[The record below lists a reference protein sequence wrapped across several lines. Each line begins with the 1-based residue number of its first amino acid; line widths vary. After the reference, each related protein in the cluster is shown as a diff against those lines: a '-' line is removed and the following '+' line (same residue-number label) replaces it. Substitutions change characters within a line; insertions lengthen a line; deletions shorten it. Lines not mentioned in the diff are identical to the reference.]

1 MQIKNNQNGSALLSV
16 MLLFLVFT
24 ILGLTLLSVS
34 IGGAKRTEFRETE
47 VTGNLDSIKAVKEG
61 TAIVQSYVK
70 LNQKELLKEDAAAF
84 KKKFQEKII
93 NAINNNY
100 NSKKEM
106 YFTLADISE
115 EYKDQIG
122 ADSFTR
128 VIEVRSEE
136 HKQKVYITAMPSFL
150 KYALGSR
157 SQLTMNGSPFIQ
169 GNLYSKEPMQISRD
183 TNYKYQKNYFST
195 PTELPAVKENSRLFV
210 EEGSLDICTSPGCY
224 TAGNSWI
231 KNESNWRSILPGQLQ
246 EAFSTK
252 APLYEEEK
260 SQFVDVD
267 IPKTFQDKLM
277 ETGFDLTGFND
288 DLSDAEKIEYIK
300 EKLSGYLPDKVRQI
314 TNFSSFSGNNSTKG
328 FIYKGTAEIDTDDLT
343 LDKDQWLII
352 DGNATI
358 ESRAFSRMDVNANIL
373 ITGNLIISGDVSFN
387 SVIYV
392 LGDTTLKNVNITC
405 YKNLCSDNPAGTA
418 PDAQLILMTQG
429 RLEISRINSFMD
441 LGNNTNKI
449 TGYLYTNSQ
458 ADIYAVGSLLNING
472 GIFSYDDL
480 VVNSYRGNAR
490 GGKADL
496 LFTPL
501 VKPEESRFT
510 VTNNKRLFLNQL
522 QALPRVDGFEVIPE
536 LMEKIKRK

>member
-1 MQIKNNQNGSALLSV
+1 MQMKNNQNGSALLSV
-16 MLLFLVFT
+16 MLLFLVFA

-47 VTGNLDSIKAVKEG
+47 VTDNLDSIKAVKEG
-61 TAIVQSYVK
+61 TALIQSYVK

-93 NAINNNY
+93 NAINN
-100 NSKKEM
+100 KELD
-106 YFTLADISE
+106 FKLADLSETE
-115 EYKDQIG
+115 EYKKRIG

-157 SQLTMNGSPFIQ
+157 SQLTINGSPYIQ
-169 GNLYSKEPMQISRD
+169 GNLYSKKPMQISRD
-183 TNYKYQKNYFST
+183 TNYKYKKNYFST

-210 EEGSLDICTSPGCY
+210 EEGALNICTSPGCY

-260 SQFVDVD
+260 SEFVDVD

-277 ETGFDLTGFND
+277 ETGFDLKDFNG
-288 DLSDAEKIEYIK
+288 DLPHAEKIQYIK
-300 EKLSGYLPDKVRQI
+300 EKLSGYLPSGVRQI
-314 TNFSSFSGNNSTKG
+314 TNFSNLSGDNSTKG
-328 FIYKGTAEIDTDDLT
+328 FIYKGTAEIDTDDLN

-352 DGNATI
+352 DGDATI
-358 ESRAFSRMDVNANIL
+358 ESRASSQMDVNANIL
-373 ITGNLIISGDVSFN
+373 ITGNLIISGQLSFN

-405 YKNLCSDNPAGTA
+405 YKNSCSDDPAGAA

-429 RLEISRINSFMD
+429 KLEISRINSFMD

-472 GIFSYDDL
+472 GIFSFDDL
-480 VVNSYRGNAR
+480 VVNSFRGNAR
-490 GGKADL
+490 GGEADL

-501 VKPEESRFT
+501 MKPDESRFT
-510 VTNNKRLFLNQL
+510 VTNNKRLFLDQL
-522 QALPRVDGFEVIPE
+522 QALPRVDGLEVIPE
-536 LMEKIKRK
+536 LMEKIKGK